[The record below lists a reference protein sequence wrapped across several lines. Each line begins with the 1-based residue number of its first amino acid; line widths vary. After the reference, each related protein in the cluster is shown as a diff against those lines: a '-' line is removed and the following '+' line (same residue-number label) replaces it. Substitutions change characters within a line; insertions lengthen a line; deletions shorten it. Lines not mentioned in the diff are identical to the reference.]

1 MMRTLT
7 RWIQTHHIAVI
18 CWLCNRLQKSDKP
31 RSSIRTV
38 NKMRNNKRRTRAETV
53 LKYAIIT
60 MCGLILF
67 TLANDSANA
76 ERISNS
82 VGGEA
87 VFVLLPVL
95 WWVIER
101 TIKDSV
107 AEARKAKRNRNE
119 RTWR

>member
-1 MMRTLT
+1 
-7 RWIQTHHIAVI
+7 
-18 CWLCNRLQKSDKP
+18 
-31 RSSIRTV
+31 
-38 NKMRNNKRRTRAETV
+38 MRNNKRRTRAETV

-95 WWVIER
+95 WWVVER
-101 TIKDSV
+101 SIKDAA
-107 AEARKAKRNRNE
+107 AEAKKAKRSRKE

>member
-1 MMRTLT
+1 MR
-7 RWIQTHHIAVI
+7 
-18 CWLCNRLQKSDKP
+18 K
-31 RSSIRTV
+31 
-38 NKMRNNKRRTRAETV
+38 NKRRTRAETV

-60 MCGLILF
+60 MCGLIIF
-67 TLANDSANA
+67 TLANDAANA

-95 WWVIER
+95 WWVVER
-101 TIKDSV
+101 SIKDAA
-107 AEARKAKRNRNE
+107 AEAKKAKRSRKE

>member
-1 MMRTLT
+1 MR
-7 RWIQTHHIAVI
+7 
-18 CWLCNRLQKSDKP
+18 K
-31 RSSIRTV
+31 
-38 NKMRNNKRRTRAETV
+38 NKRHTRAETV

-67 TLANDSANA
+67 TLANDAANA

-95 WWVIER
+95 WWVVER
-101 TIKDSV
+101 SIKDAA
-107 AEARKAKRNRNE
+107 AEAKKAKRSRKE

>member
-1 MMRTLT
+1 MR
-7 RWIQTHHIAVI
+7 
-18 CWLCNRLQKSDKP
+18 K
-31 RSSIRTV
+31 
-38 NKMRNNKRRTRAETV
+38 NKRRTRAETV

-67 TLANDSANA
+67 TLANDAANA

-95 WWVIER
+95 WWVVER
-101 TIKDSV
+101 SIKDAA
-107 AEARKAKRNRNE
+107 AEAKKAKRSRKE

>member
-1 MMRTLT
+1 MR
-7 RWIQTHHIAVI
+7 
-18 CWLCNRLQKSDKP
+18 KP
-31 RSSIRTV
+31 R
-38 NKMRNNKRRTRAETV
+38 KRITAEAV

-60 MCGLILF
+60 VCGLILF

-76 ERISNS
+76 GRVRDS

-87 VFVLLPVL
+87 IFVFLPIL
-95 WWVIER
+95 WWVVER

-107 AEARKAKRNRNE
+107 AEAKKAKRNRNE

>member
-1 MMRTLT
+1 MR
-7 RWIQTHHIAVI
+7 
-18 CWLCNRLQKSDKP
+18 K
-31 RSSIRTV
+31 
-38 NKMRNNKRRTRAETV
+38 NKRRIRAETV

-67 TLANDSANA
+67 TLANDAANA

-95 WWVIER
+95 WWVVER
-101 TIKDSV
+101 SIKDAA
-107 AEARKAKRNRNE
+107 AEAKKAKRSRKE

>member
-1 MMRTLT
+1 MR
-7 RWIQTHHIAVI
+7 
-18 CWLCNRLQKSDKP
+18 KSRK
-31 RSSIRTV
+31 
-38 NKMRNNKRRTRAETV
+38 RTRTHETV

-60 MCGLILF
+60 VCGLILF
-67 TLANDSANA
+67 TLAHDSANA

-87 VFVLLPVL
+87 IFVFLPVL
-95 WWVIER
+95 WWVVER

-107 AEARKAKRNRNE
+107 AEAKKAKRSRNE

>member
-1 MMRTLT
+1 MR
-7 RWIQTHHIAVI
+7 
-18 CWLCNRLQKSDKP
+18 K
-31 RSSIRTV
+31 
-38 NKMRNNKRRTRAETV
+38 NKRRTRAETV

-95 WWVIER
+95 WWVIE
-101 TIKDSV
+101 
-107 AEARKAKRNRNE
+107 EQ
-119 RTWR
+119 

>member
-1 MMRTLT
+1 MR
-7 RWIQTHHIAVI
+7 
-18 CWLCNRLQKSDKP
+18 K
-31 RSSIRTV
+31 
-38 NKMRNNKRRTRAETV
+38 NKRRTRVETV

-119 RTWR
+119 RTCL

>member
-1 MMRTLT
+1 MR
-7 RWIQTHHIAVI
+7 
-18 CWLCNRLQKSDKP
+18 K
-31 RSSIRTV
+31 
-38 NKMRNNKRRTRAETV
+38 NKRRIRAETV

-67 TLANDSANA
+67 TLANDAANA

-95 WWVIER
+95 WWVVER
-101 TIKDSV
+101 SIKD
-107 AEARKAKRNRNE
+107 AATEAKKAKRSRKE

>member
-1 MMRTLT
+1 MR
-7 RWIQTHHIAVI
+7 
-18 CWLCNRLQKSDKP
+18 K
-31 RSSIRTV
+31 
-38 NKMRNNKRRTRAETV
+38 NKRRTRAETV

-67 TLANDSANA
+67 TLANDAANA

-87 VFVLLPVL
+87 VFVPLPML
-95 WWVIER
+95 WWVVER
-101 TIKDSV
+101 TIKD
-107 AEARKAKRNRNE
+107 AATEAKKAKRSRNE